1 MRKLVFCLLLFL
13 TLTVP
18 SKAGIWEDKCAD
30 CHGLIAPSKEK
41 LLEKFKTPEELALKA
56 RELANKR
63 IMPQFDFDAAAKE
76 LFSEVSKKILP
87 VSLNGTKN
95 LKFSL
100 LPSYPPI
107 PPDNSQTA
115 VKVLLGKM
123 LYFESRLSRSN
134 TISCN
139 TCHNI
144 ASGGDDNQQIAIG
157 YGWRKDIRN
166 TPTVFNVGYLKVFG
180 WTGKTTSL
188 EEMIK
193 MNIQDTVKMNATE
206 DRIVEKIKSIPEYVS
221 LFRKAFP
228 EEGDPINLD
237 NISKAIAAYLRTLN
251 TFGSKFDRFLSGDTS
266 ALSDEAKMGMNLFI
280 EKGCVK
286 CHYGSMFTD
295 EKFHKFSLDNDP
307 GRFEVTENETDKGFF
322 RTAPLRN
329 VALTA
334 PYFHNGS
341 VSRLDLAVKVMAD
354 RMLGEEL
361 TDVEA
366 WRIKVFLETLTAFPS
381 IDARVVPVLPQQDD

>member
-1 MRKLVFCLLLFL
+1 MRKLMLCLLFFL
-13 TLTVP
+13 GLTV
-18 SKAGIWEDKCAD
+18 SSSAGIWEDKCAD
-30 CHGLIAPSKEK
+30 CHGLIAPSKEQ
-41 LLEKFKTPEELALKA
+41 LLNKFKTPEELALKA
-56 RELANKR
+56 KELSDKK
-63 IMPQFDFDAAAKE
+63 IMPRFDFDLAAKE
-76 LFSEVSKKILP
+76 LFDEVSENISP
-87 VSLNGTKN
+87 ASLNGTQN
-95 LKFSL
+95 LNFSL

-107 PPDNSQTA
+107 PSDNSQTTA
-115 VKVLLGKM
+115 KVILGKM

-144 ASGGDDNQQIAIG
+144 ASGGDDNHQVAIG

-180 WTGKTTSL
+180 WTGKATSL
-188 EEMIK
+188 EDMVK
-193 MNIQDTVKMNATE
+193 MNIQDPVKMNGVE
-206 DRIVEKIKSIPEYVS
+206 DRIVGKIKSVPEYIS

-228 EEGDPINLD
+228 DEGDPINLE

-251 TFGSKFDRFLSGDTS
+251 TFGSKFDRFLSGDTL
-266 ALSDEAKMGMNLFI
+266 ALSDEAKIGMNLFI

-286 CHYGSMFTD
+286 CHYGAMLTD
-295 EKFHKFSLDNDP
+295 EKFHKFTIDNDP
-307 GRFEVTENETDKGFF
+307 GRFEVTGNETDKGFF
-322 RTAPLRN
+322 RTAPLKN

-341 VSRLDLAVKVMAD
+341 VLRLDLAVKIMAD
-354 RMLGEEL
+354 RMLNEEL
-361 TDVEA
+361 SDVEA

-381 IDARVVPVLPQQDD
+381 VDARVMPVLPQQDD